1 MLYEFYNVNP
11 LGKIEE
17 DCVCR
22 AISGAL
28 NENYYSVQ
36 SKLQL
41 IGALFECEFLCENCY
56 RYLLDYYYGLKR
68 IENFKGMK
76 IHEFAEMFNQ
86 GTFIIRVDGHLTF
99 IQNGVLKD
107 TWDSSNETVDV
118 VWRVN

>member
-11 LGKIEE
+11 LGEIEE

-41 IGALFECEFLCENCY
+41 IGALFECEFLCESCY

-68 IENFKGMK
+68 IESFKGMK

-86 GTFIIRVDGHLTF
+86 GTYIIRVDGHLTF
-99 IQNGVLKD
+99 IQNGILKD
-107 TWDSSNETVDV
+107 IWDCSNETVDV